1 MKVIITEQQYRRLNK
16 SSESISNAIIK
27 YMDKY
32 ISKGKR
38 KITPKSRSYGNLG
51 ENWCIDGKETIRAY
65 YTFDNGKFDR
75 GQLSVSRNL
84 VKLLSDLL
92 SIRNS
97 YVLNTIA
104 EWYEETMVPKFEEIV
119 GESGLSIDDIW
130 TPERDDVCVPEPEKP
145 EGITDEEMIDYIVKH
160 TLYGKKEVIGR
171 IESGRENL
179 EDFYLHIVDNQ
190 NRERNRI
197 ERNRIAAGR

>member
-1 MKVIITEQQYRRLNK
+1 MNQ
-16 SSESISNAIIK
+16 
-27 YMDKY
+27 Y

-38 KITPKSRSYGNLG
+38 KITPKPRNYGNLG

-65 YTFDNGKFDR
+65 YTFDNDKFDK

-84 VKLLSDLL
+84 VELLSDLL
-92 SIRNS
+92 SIRKS

-119 GESGLSIDDIW
+119 GESELSIDDIW
-130 TPERDDVCVPEPEKP
+130 TPERDTDCIPEPEKP

-160 TLYGKKEVIGR
+160 TLYNKEKVIDK
-171 IESGRENL
+171 INSGEDL
-179 EDFYLHIVDNQ
+179 EELYLHIVDNQ
-190 NRERNRI
+190 NRKRI
-197 ERNRIAAGR
+197 TGF